1 MTMDDNELRRQFAEL
16 READKDRAPSFAQ
29 TYGRARARASL
40 RRTPRLRKTPRL
52 RPLVL
57 AVAAVVVIAALSLA
71 YGRSVTPS
79 ATTPAI
85 ANWRAPTDVLLQTP
99 GSELL
104 GEMPALGR
112 SILDEMIPIPSNK
125 GT

>member
-1 MTMDDNELRRQFAEL
+1 MTMDDNELRRQFSEL
-16 READKDRAPSFAQ
+16 READKDRAPAFAQ
-29 TYGRARARASL
+29 IYGRARAGARARL
-40 RRTPRLRKTPRL
+40 GRTPRV

-57 AVAAVVVIAALSLA
+57 AAAAVVVIAALSLA
-71 YGRSVTPS
+71 YGRS
-79 ATTPAI
+79 TTPATTNPAI
-85 ANWRAPTDVLLQTP
+85 ATWRAPTDVLLQTP

-104 GEMPALGR
+104 GVMPALSK

>member
-1 MTMDDNELRRQFAEL
+1 MTTIDENELRRQFAEL
-16 READKDRAPSFAQ
+16 RDVDKDRAPAFGHI
-29 TYGRARARASL
+29 YGRARARASL
-40 RRTPRLRKTPRL
+40 RRTPRP

-57 AVAAVVVIAALSLA
+57 VAAAAVVIAALSLA
-71 YGRSVTPS
+71 YGRSITPS

-85 ANWRAPTDVLLQTP
+85 ATWRAPTDVLLQTP

-104 GEMPALGR
+104 SEMPALGA
-112 SILDEMIPIPSNK
+112 SVLDKMIPTPTSNR

>member
-16 READKDRAPSFAQ
+16 READKNRAPAFAHI
-29 TYGRARARASL
+29 YGRARARASL
-40 RRTPRLRKTPRL
+40 SRRPRP

-57 AVAAVVVIAALSLA
+57 AAAAVVVIAALSLA
-71 YGRSVTPS
+71 YGRSNTAS
-79 ATTPAI
+79 TSTPAI
-85 ANWRAPTDVLLQTP
+85 ATWRAPTDVLLQTP

-104 GEMPALGR
+104 GVMPALSK

>member
-1 MTMDDNELRRQFAEL
+1 MIDDNELRRRFTEL
-16 READKDRAPSFAQ
+16 READQNRAPGFAY
-29 TYGRARARASL
+29 TFGRARALRTL
-40 RRTPRLRKTPRL
+40 RRPLRL

-57 AVAAVVVIAALSLA
+57 AAAVVITVLSLA
-71 YGRSVTPS
+71 YGRSVSQSEAPT
-79 ATTPAI
+79 AI
-85 ANWRAPTDVLLQTP
+85 ATWRAPTDVLLQTP

-112 SILDEMIPIPSNK
+112 SILDEMIPIPSNR